1 MLISENTELLTDKQR
16 ITCSSSLPL
25 TVAQFAHTKG
35 KLNVWEV
42 HGTQKFCKLIKR
54 RITLDLPKQDK
65 PFQDVYSIEGNIQIV
80 NKHGDIYGVIPSSG
94 MKVLG
99 F

>member
-1 MLISENTELLTDKQR
+1 MLISESTEILTDKQK

-25 TVAQFAHTKG
+25 TVAQLAHTKG
-35 KLNVWEV
+35 KLIVWEV

-54 RITLDLPKQDK
+54 KIQLDFPKWDK

-80 NKHGDIYGVIPSSG
+80 NRYGDIYYVIPSSG
-94 MKVLG
+94 EFL